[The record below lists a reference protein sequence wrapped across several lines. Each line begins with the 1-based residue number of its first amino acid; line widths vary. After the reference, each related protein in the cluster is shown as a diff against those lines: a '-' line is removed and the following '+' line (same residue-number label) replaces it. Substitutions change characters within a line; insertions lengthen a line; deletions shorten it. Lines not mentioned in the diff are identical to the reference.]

1 MDYNAS
7 EKIRISQG
15 SLRSAD
21 KAELGLRDRRLSDDP
36 MNLIEVMLAK
46 GGR

>member
-7 EKIRISQG
+7 EKIMISQG
-15 SLRSAD
+15 SHRSAD
-21 KAELGLRDRRLSDDP
+21 KAELGLRGRRLSDDP

-46 GGR
+46 GG